1 MTSVYGPA
9 ASHER
14 RVKGL
19 EQPGEDIVRCVASRS
34 DEPQRAER
42 PRGEPA
48 GGAERNRKIALRR
61 IDRNSSHNTLPKVK
75 RGSSSNF

>member
-19 EQPGEDIVRCVASRS
+19 EQPGEDIARSASPAGATSRS
-34 DEPQRAER
+34 ER
-42 PRGEPA
+42 SA
-48 GGAERNRKIALRR
+48 LVANLQGGGQKGTEREQNQ
-61 IDRNSSHNTLPKVK
+61 
-75 RGSSSNF
+75 